1 MTTEK
6 YDFGSRWY
14 VFDIF
19 DVEARSTR
27 RVRVRK
33 PSLYSTSTQEV
44 VDWCIQNFGPAP
56 EKPDAW
62 SRWFRSEFFFN
73 FRDEKDYLLFLLRW
87 S

>member
-1 MTTEK
+1 MKTGN
-6 YDFGSRWY
+6 YDFSRQWY

-19 DVEARSTR
+19 DVEARSTG

-62 SRWFRSEFFFN
+62 SRWFWSEFVFN
-73 FRDEKDYLLFLLRW
+73 FRDEADYMFFKLRW
-87 S
+87 A